1 MAEKTV
7 SAPSGPPQRNGD
19 GEREVTRAQ
28 EHHVPPPV
36 DIYET
41 RDGLILLADLPG
53 VSKENLEVHVDD
65 ETLTIQAKAQHKV
78 PGQPIYREYE
88 LSNFFRQFEV
98 GDQIDAEDIKAELKY
113 GVLKLELPIA
123 QSAKPKKVEVKVN

>member
-1 MAEKTV
+1 
-7 SAPSGPPQRNGD
+7 
-19 GEREVTRAQ
+19 
-28 EHHVPPPV
+28 V

-65 ETLTIQAKAQHKV
+65 ETLTIQAKAQHRV

-98 GDQIDAEDIKAELKY
+98 GDQIDAENIKAELKY

>member
-1 MAEKTV
+1 M
-7 SAPSGPPQRNGD
+7 
-19 GEREVTRAQ
+19 
-28 EHHVPPPV
+28 

-98 GDQIDAEDIKAELKY
+98 GDQIDAENIKAELKF

-123 QSAKPKKVEVKVN
+123 QSAKPKKVEVKVS

>member
-7 SAPSGPPQRNGD
+7 PAPATTGSRSSND
-19 GEREVTRAQ
+19 MEVTRAQ

-53 VSKENLEVHVDD
+53 VSKENLEVHVDN

-98 GDQIDAEDIKAELKY
+98 GDQIDAENIKAELKY

>member
-1 MAEKTV
+1 
-7 SAPSGPPQRNGD
+7 
-19 GEREVTRAQ
+19 
-28 EHHVPPPV
+28 
-36 DIYET
+36 
-41 RDGLILLADLPG
+41 LILLADLPG

-98 GDQIDAEDIKAELKY
+98 GDQIDAENIKAELKY